1 MNILILTI
9 LRMSFVYL
17 YYSNK
22 GTFHFCSKLQLHVFA
37 AYLRV
42 IKDTAITDGSM
53 TYGCFLKP
61 TYLLIRHTNDL
72 QAIQLTIYLRRRN
85 IIKGFGSIKNGRI
98 FQFDDNED
106 KRNLHERKNDSSI
119 KIVTDNSDAFL
130 F

>member
-1 MNILILTI
+1 MNILILAI

-72 QAIQLTIYLRRRN
+72 QAIQLTRYLRRRN
-85 IIKGFGSIKNGRI
+85 IIKDLDPLKMVEF
-98 FQFDDNED
+98 F
-106 KRNLHERKNDSSI
+106 NLTI
-119 KIVTDNSDAFL
+119 MKINVIYTNVKTIQA
-130 F
+130 